1 MLSFDDLSLFTTI
14 AECGSLTLAAN
25 KLGIPKSKLSRRLA
39 MLEEQMGCQLL
50 VRTTRRQTLTESG
63 QMLYRSSIPHLE
75 ALANLE
81 EEITSLN
88 VEPKGVLRILL
99 PLEFFNKVISTL
111 VTEFAK
117 QYPQIMIQCSHYS
130 SALPIEDLKYDLILV
145 LHENPLPASNW
156 IGRPLL
162 SFPQSI
168 YAGNN
173 YPVEHLHSL
182 NDIAKEKCISSESN
196 SPWLFR
202 DKLQIQLITINE
214 RIVLASPEMRLE
226 ATIQHLGIAKLPD
239 YLCQT
244 SGQLDKLKKIE
255 LSNSPVALQL
265 TVLYQSRSIA
275 FKTRTFLEYF
285 QSKIGCLS

>member
-1 MLSFDDLSLFTTI
+1 MLNFDDLSLFTTI
-14 AECGSLTLAAN
+14 VECGSLTLAAK
-25 KLGIPKSKLSRRLA
+25 KLAVPKSKLSRRLA

-50 VRTTRRQTLTESG
+50 VRTTRRQTLTQNG
-63 QMLYRSSIPHLE
+63 QMLYRSSIGHLE
-75 ALANLE
+75 ALADLE
-81 EEITSLN
+81 NEITSLN

-99 PLEFFNKVISTL
+99 PIEFFNKVISAL

-117 QYPQIMIQCSHYS
+117 QYPHIMIQCSHYS
-130 SALPIEDLKYDLILV
+130 SVLPVEDFKYDLILV

-168 YAGNN
+168 YAGSD
-173 YPVEHLHSL
+173 YPIEHLHNLS
-182 NDIAKEKCISSESN
+182 DIAKEKCISSESN

-202 DKLQIQLITINE
+202 DKQQIQLITINE

-226 ATIQHLGIAKLPD
+226 AIIQHLGIAKLPD
-239 YLCQT
+239 YLCQA
-244 SGQLDKLKKIE
+244 SGQLHKIKKIE
-255 LSNSPVALQL
+255 LSHSPVALQL

-285 QSKIGCLS
+285 QSKIGYLS